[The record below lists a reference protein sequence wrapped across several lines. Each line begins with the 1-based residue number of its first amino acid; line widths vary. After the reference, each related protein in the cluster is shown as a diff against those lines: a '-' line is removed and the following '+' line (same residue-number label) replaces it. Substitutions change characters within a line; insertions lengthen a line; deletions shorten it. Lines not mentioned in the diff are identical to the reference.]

1 MSAVPPKPNALSQ
14 IFERPKPLIGTIHC
28 LPFPGSPQ
36 YKGEDLEIAINHAV
50 EEAVAYE
57 EGGMD
62 GIILENSGDY
72 PFLAP
77 GDVGFETVATMTA
90 VACAVRDAIDIPVGV
105 IINWNAAMPALAVA
119 KASGAAFIRVNEWV
133 NAYVSNSGI
142 IEGDSGN
149 ILRYRNIIGAENV
162 KILADVNV
170 KHGAHALVADRSISD
185 QAWDAE
191 YYDADVII
199 VTGTKTGSTAPIEK
213 IKAVRA
219 GTSLP
224 LITGSGLSVD
234 NADDIIPL
242 VDGAIVGTSL
252 KEKGVWWG
260 RVEVERVK
268 RLVDA
273 VSKFR

>member
-1 MSAVPPKPNALSQ
+1 
-14 IFERPKPLIGTIHC
+14 
-28 LPFPGSPQ
+28 
-36 YKGEDLEIAINHAV
+36 HAV
-50 EEAVAYE
+50 EEALAYE
-57 EGGMD
+57 EGGID

-90 VACAVRDAIDIPVGV
+90 VACAVRDAIEIPFGV
-105 IINWNAAMPALAVA
+105 ILNWNAAIPAMAVA

-149 ILRYRNIIGAENV
+149 ILRYRKNIGAENV

-199 VTGTKTGSTAPIEK
+199 VTGTKTGSAAPLEK
-213 IKAVRA
+213 IEAVRA

-224 LITGSGLSVD
+224 VITGSGLCVE
-234 NADDIIPL
+234 NAEDIMPL

-252 KEKGVWWG
+252 KENGVWWG
-260 RVEVERVK
+260 RVQVDRVK
-268 RLVDA
+268 ELVDK

>member
-1 MSAVPPKPNALSQ
+1 MSAVPPKPNALKE

-28 LPFPGSPQ
+28 LPFPGSPH
-36 YKGEDLEIAINHAV
+36 YKGEDLAVVINHSI
-50 EEAVAYE
+50 EEALAYE
-57 EGGMD
+57 KGGID

-77 GDVGFETVATMTA
+77 DDIGYETVATMTA
-90 VACAVRDAIDIPVGV
+90 VACAVRDVITIPFGV
-105 IINWNAAMPALAVA
+105 IVNWNAAIPAMAVA
-119 KASGAAFIRVNEWV
+119 KASGADFIRVNEWV

-149 ILRYRNIIGAENV
+149 ILRYRNNIGADDV

-170 KHGAHALVADRSISD
+170 KHGSHALVADRSISD

-199 VTGTKTGSTAPIEK
+199 VTGTKTGSSAPLEK

-224 LITGSGLSVD
+224 VITGSGLCAE
-234 NADDIIPL
+234 NADDIMPL

-252 KEKGVWWG
+252 KENDAWWG
-260 RVEVERVK
+260 RVEVDRVK
-268 RLVDA
+268 ELVDK
-273 VSKFR
+273 VNKFR